1 MKYSLKVV
9 LIFFL
14 LFGFSSANENIR
26 FVDINYIVNNSTSG
40 KKLNQVIESKNK
52 KIISELNNLGKK
64 LKEKKDKIVKQ
75 KNILKKDELDKLI
88 KDYEIEVKKFE
99 EIRKKK
105 RDNFNNFSI
114 NSKKKIIDLL
124 NPLITNYLQKESIQL
139 LLQKDKIIFGDD
151 KLDITNEI
159 LKIFNEKHS
168 KINFEW
174 ILFKWLKI
182 D

>member
-1 MKYSLKVV
+1 MKFLFKVIS
-9 LIFFL
+9 IFFL
-14 LFGFSSANENIR
+14 LFGLSSANESIR
-26 FVDINYIVNNSTSG
+26 YLDINYIVNNSTSG
-40 KKLNQVIESKNK
+40 KKLNQIIENKNK
-52 KIISELNNLGKK
+52 KIASELDNLGKK
-64 LKEKKDKIVKQ
+64 LREKKNKIVNQ

-88 KDYEIEVKKFE
+88 KNYEIEVKKFD

-124 NPLITNYLQKESIQL
+124 NPLITNYLQKESIQI

-151 KLDITNEI
+151 KLDITKEI

-168 KINFEW
+168 KINFE
-174 ILFKWLKI
+174 
-182 D
+182 

>member
-1 MKYSLKVV
+1 MKFSLKII
-9 LIFFL
+9 LIFFS
-14 LFGFSSANENIR
+14 FFVVSNANENIR

-40 KKLNQVIESKNK
+40 KKLNQIIESKNK
-52 KIISELNNLGKK
+52 KIISELNDLGKK

-75 KNILKKDELDKLI
+75 KNILKKDELDKLV
-88 KDYEIEVKKFE
+88 KDYEIEVRKFE

-151 KLDITNEI
+151 KLDITKEI

-168 KINFEW
+168 KISFE
-174 ILFKWLKI
+174 
-182 D
+182 

>member
-114 NSKKKIIDLL
+114 NSKKKIIDML

-151 KLDITNEI
+151 KLDITKEI

-168 KINFEW
+168 KISFE
-174 ILFKWLKI
+174 
-182 D
+182 

>member
-1 MKYSLKVV
+1 MKYSLKI
-9 LIFFL
+9 LLFFFL
-14 LFGFSSANENIR
+14 FFSVSIANENIR

-124 NPLITNYLQKESIQL
+124 NPVITNYLQKESIQL

-151 KLDITNEI
+151 KLDITKEI

-168 KINFEW
+168 KISFE
-174 ILFKWLKI
+174 
-182 D
+182 

>member
-1 MKYSLKVV
+1 MKYSLKI
-9 LIFFL
+9 LLFFFL
-14 LFGFSSANENIR
+14 FFSVSIANENIR

-114 NSKKKIIDLL
+114 NSKKKIIDML

-151 KLDITNEI
+151 KLDITKEI

-168 KINFEW
+168 KISFE
-174 ILFKWLKI
+174 
-182 D
+182 

>member
-1 MKYSLKVV
+1 MKYSLKII
-9 LIFFL
+9 LFSFLFF
-14 LFGFSSANENIR
+14 GVSIANENIR

-52 KIISELNNLGKK
+52 KIISELNDLGKK

-75 KNILKKDELDKLI
+75 KNILKKDELDKLV
-88 KDYEIEVKKFE
+88 KNYEIEVRKFE

-151 KLDITNEI
+151 KLDITKEI

-168 KINFEW
+168 KISFE
-174 ILFKWLKI
+174 
-182 D
+182 